1 MPSLQNERKESI
13 VETTRIKT
21 PIRNYFIKDVT
32 EEYFGQNSIMVSIDN
47 PSEKRVMLGVFSPG
61 EWRIIDYAS
70 EYSET
75 EAVFKNIEPG
85 SIYAPVLEKG
95 NPDRLNYVVSH
106 SYLKGMA
113 QLLCLNLPQKR
124 LNSPLTE
131 RCRLCLGF
139 MTGFPKAYREAILN

>member
-95 NPDRLNYVVSH
+95 ESGQT
-106 SYLKGMA
+106 K
-113 QLLCLNLPQKR
+113 LC
-124 LNSPLTE
+124 
-131 RCRLCLGF
+131 
-139 MTGFPKAYREAILN
+139 GFPFIFERDGSITMLKPFPKTVKLTINRKMPFMPWLYDWFSKGVSRLF